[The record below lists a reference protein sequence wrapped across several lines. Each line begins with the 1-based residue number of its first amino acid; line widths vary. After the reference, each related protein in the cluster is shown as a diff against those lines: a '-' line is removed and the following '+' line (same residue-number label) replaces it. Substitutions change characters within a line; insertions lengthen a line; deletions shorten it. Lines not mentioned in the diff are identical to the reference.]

1 MRVKIFKNKPQAFE
15 SALVKLSTMIKETAT
30 QRKRRLQKEKL
41 KRQVKFQHEP
51 EAAKSARLA
60 KRRKRAEEVPEKQR
74 NVALAHAK
82 ERIAQSRASREKC

>member
-1 MRVKIFKNKPQAFE
+1 M
-15 SALVKLSTMIKETAT
+15 
-30 QRKRRLQKEKL
+30 
-41 KRQVKFQHEP
+41 KFQHES

-82 ERIAQSRASREKC
+82 ERIAQSRASREKCWSGIMFDVRYSRTSMKVEQVGKTSNSSIGFWSNN